1 MRRLFVDPLKTSSRL
16 RWAALGALLLVPA
29 FAAAQPAPSAK
40 PAAGP
45 AKPAT
50 SASAIPAASGA
61 PAAPTASQ
69 APTAAATAAPV
80 STPAASTAAPASTP
94 APAASPAPTTSGSAS
109 STDPDRVPTAAEKQ
123 EARSHFEKGLTLM
136 GEEAWAAA
144 LAEFLLSLDLY
155 ATRNALINAG
165 ACYQKLQRFDDALDA
180 YERLMRTYPNLPAD
194 DKALAQKA
202 ITELRARVGTFDVV
216 GGEPGATIVVSG
228 QTRGELPLVAPLRAG
243 AGSHVIRVFKEGFE
257 PFETRVD
264 LAGGQTARI
273 DVKLVPLAAS
283 GRLKVSEVGGR
294 AVEVVVDNIAMGNA
308 PWDGLVSVGS
318 HVVLLREPG
327 GRGRIGTQPVS
338 AAVKTGEVT
347 TLSLRAEDLD
357 SALRI
362 EPRPPGARVFINGVD
377 VGGGQWVGRLRSG
390 KHKVEAYEEGFER
403 ETREVTLV
411 SGGRELV
418 NFDLKRDDDAPRW
431 KKPSKWVVEG
441 SLGLA
446 LGAGFG
452 GDVGASCD
460 AGCQSGVAIGPSL
473 MVHGA
478 YELGSGF
485 GLGVSV
491 GYVLAFHELRQR
503 KAGLLLQPETNDSIP
518 VEGVADESL
527 RFQSALLGLHLSYR
541 IGETFPFVLR
551 ASGGIAPGQ
560 IRSDRR
566 GLFPTLDGTSNVTL
580 DPAAASVNTMM
591 AFVAPEA
598 RVGWRFSEHLEAT
611 FGLRAL
617 ILIAPEA
624 PQWNEPQFLNAGANY
639 GQGRYTDES
648 LMGQVSVMV
657 MPMLGLRYDVQ

>member
-45 AKPAT
+45 AKPAA
-50 SASAIPAASGA
+50 SASATPAAS
-61 PAAPTASQ
+61 AAPTASQ
-69 APTAAATAAPV
+69 AATAAPAAAPV
-80 STPAASTAAPASTP
+80 STPAASTAAPVSTP
-94 APAASPAPTTSGSAS
+94 APAASQSPPAASGTAPSA
-109 STDPDRVPTAAEKQ
+109 DPDRVPTAAEKQ

-180 YERLMRTYPNLPAD
+180 YERLMRSYPNLPAD

-202 ITELRARVGTFDVV
+202 ITELRTRVGTFDVM

-228 QTRGELPLVAPLRAG
+228 QTRGELPLVAPLRAA
-243 AGSHVIRVFKEGFE
+243 AGTHVIRVFKEGFE

-264 LAGGQTARI
+264 LAGGQTARV

-294 AVEVVVDNIAMGNA
+294 TVEVVVDNIAMGNA

-362 EPRPPGARVFINGVD
+362 EPRPPGAHVFINGVD

-403 ETREVTLV
+403 DTREVSLV

-418 NFDLKRDDDAPRW
+418 TFDLKRDDDAPRW

-441 SLGLA
+441 TLGLA

-452 GDVGASCD
+452 GDVAASCD
-460 AGCQSGVAIGPSL
+460 AGCQSGVALGPSL

-485 GLGVSV
+485 GLGVSA
-491 GYVLAFHELRQR
+491 GYLLAFHEVRGR
-503 KAGLLLQPETNDSIP
+503 TAGLLLQPESPDSQP
-518 VEGVADESL
+518 VVGSADESL

-560 IRSDRR
+560 LRSDRK
-566 GLFPTLDGTSNVTL
+566 GLFPTIDGTSNVTL
-580 DPAAASVNTMM
+580 DPAAQSLNTTM
-591 AFVAPEA
+591 AFVAPEV
-598 RVGWRFSEHLEAT
+598 RVGWRFAEHFEAT
-611 FGLRAL
+611 FGVRAL
-617 ILIAPEA
+617 ILIAPEV
-624 PQWNEPQFLNAGANY
+624 PRWSDPLLLNAGPNY
-639 GQGRYTDES
+639 GSGRYTDES

-657 MPMLGLRYDVQ
+657 LPTLGIRYDVQ